1 MKRVLAHDAVRLML
15 GGVTAC
21 LLTIVEIP
29 NSIAPLPLV
38 SEARA
43 ATEISIS
50 TFYEDLSS
58 HGDWV
63 SYHGATVFVPVDV
76 PDDWRP
82 YTLGHWVYTE
92 QYGWLWVSDEPFG
105 WATYHYGRWG
115 YADDIGWYWVP
126 GTRWAPAWV
135 SWRRDRE
142 HIIWAPLPPRRDPD
156 LISIEVTFDTTPDY
170 YWVVVPAREFLA
182 ADVSVVVIRDE
193 PEFVRIVEAAEP
205 AGDVTIQ
212 NNVVINKVIDVDVIE
227 KETNQKVTAV
237 KVSKIDAPE
246 QSGKLENDTVA
257 VFEGK
262 VKADPKAKP
271 ARLKDI
277 EEVKQVQ
284 ASRKSKPTEG
294 AAKTEQAQPEQAAKP
309 EKPKQPAAE
318 QQQAEPE
325 QAAKPEKPKAKK
337 QPAAEQQQAEPE
349 QAAKPEKPKAKKQPA
364 AEQQQA
370 EPEQAAKPEKPKS
383 KKQPAAEQQ
392 QAEPEQAAKPEKPK
406 SKKQPTAEQQQVE
419 PEQAAKPEKP
429 KSKKQPAAEPQQV
442 EPEQAA
448 KPEKPKA
455 KEQPAAEQQQA
466 EPEQAAKPKPQKQ
479 KNKACDPQ
487 TDANC

>member
-1 MKRVLAHDAVRLML
+1 MKRVLAPNAVRLML
-15 GGVTAC
+15 GGVAAC
-21 LLTIVEIP
+21 LLTVVEIP
-29 NSIAPLPLV
+29 NPVAPLSPV

-43 ATEISIS
+43 ATDVSISIS
-50 TFYEDLSS
+50 TFYDELAS

-63 SYHGATVFVPVDV
+63 SYRGATVFVPVDV

-156 LISIEVTFDTTPDY
+156 LISIEVTIETTPDF
-170 YWVVVPAREFLA
+170 YWVVVPTREFLA
-182 ADVSVVVIRDE
+182 EDISVVVIRDE

-212 NNVVINKVIDVDVIE
+212 NTVVINKVIDVDVIE
-227 KETNQKVTAV
+227 KETNQQVTV
-237 KVSKIDAPE
+237 VEVSETETPE
-246 QSGKLENDTVA
+246 QAGKLENNTVT
-257 VFEGK
+257 VFEGE
-262 VKADPKAKP
+262 VKADPDAKP
-271 ARLKDI
+271 AELKDI

-284 ASRKSKPTEG
+284 AGRKSKPTEG
-294 AAKTEQAQPEQAAKP
+294 AATTEQAAKPEKRKAKEQPAAEQQAEPEQAAKP
-309 EKPKQPAAE
+309 EKRKAKEQPAAE

-325 QAAKPEKPKAKK
+325 QAAKPEKRKAKE
-337 QPAAEQQQAEPE
+337 QPAEQQQAEPE
-349 QAAKPEKPKAKKQPA
+349 QAAKPEKRKA
-364 AEQQQA
+364 E
-370 EPEQAAKPEKPKS
+370 
-383 KKQPAAEQQ
+383 
-392 QAEPEQAAKPEKPK
+392 
-406 SKKQPTAEQQQVE
+406 
-419 PEQAAKPEKP
+419 
-429 KSKKQPAAEPQQV
+429 
-442 EPEQAA
+442 
-448 KPEKPKA
+448 
-455 KEQPAAEQQQA
+455 EQPAAEQQQA

-479 KNKACDPQ
+479 ENKACDPQ
-487 TDANC
+487 TGANC